1 MSIQPSQVVHVS
13 IVEAIIGVKIV
24 KRNQL
29 LVTNAGRED
38 TYKNFVIESH
48 HIQKKTTEEITGDL
62 KIGTNILQEVIASQC
77 TRTQR
82 LNTRKREWSKR
93 QVTSEETRT

>member
-48 HIQKKTTEEITGDL
+48 HIQKKTTEEITEDL
-62 KIGTNILQEVIASQC
+62 KIDTNTLREAIASSC

-82 LNTRKREWSKR
+82 LNTRKREW
-93 QVTSEETRT
+93 